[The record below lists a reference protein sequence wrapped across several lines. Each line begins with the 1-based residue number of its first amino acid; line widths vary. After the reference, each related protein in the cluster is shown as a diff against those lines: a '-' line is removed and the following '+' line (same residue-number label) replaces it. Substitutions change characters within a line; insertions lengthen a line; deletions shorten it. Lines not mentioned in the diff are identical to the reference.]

1 MRRKHQYMIATVF
14 GLVCIM
20 TLGLQAAP
28 APQPGAPQRGGT
40 LVVVGAVKPDM
51 LDPSIHF
58 NTLANRISR
67 NTHDSLVSME
77 NPNKFVPALAERW
90 EVAKDFKTFTFFLRK
105 DVKFHDGTPLTAEAV
120 KATWERS
127 LDPANN
133 AAQSQLFGKSPK
145 IETPNP
151 STVRISFAEPHP
163 RFLQQV
169 SLPQLGPGSPAA
181 WQRMGQA
188 YLMSPVGTG
197 PFKVEAWQ
205 GENTLILARHTD
217 YKWGPSYG
225 QNRGAPYVDRIIFRF
240 VPEEAARTLALE
252 RREIHIAE
260 EPARQS
266 VNTYQSD
273 QRFQIVQFQVPGLP
287 QNWPFNTTRWP
298 SYELAVRRAVVHAID
313 RERIAKVAFFGTVNV
328 AYGPLTQSNWAFW
341 PQAKNYHRYDP
352 KRSIEILEG
361 AGFKK
366 NASTGFYEKDGKP
379 LRMRLVTSST
389 DDQVKQGTMVQAM
402 LREVGIDLVVEAMST
417 AASFARY
424 RNNDY
429 ELARHGL
436 NTVDP
441 DGLSFAYHSQQV
453 TTAAVSN
460 RGRLSFKALDLML
473 ERGRAAT
480 ETEERRRVYWQV
492 QKTLLDM
499 ANSVYTTEST
509 YFNVALS
516 CVQGFRWNAN
526 GYTEFHDTWL
536 SGDCRRIGQ

>member
-1 MRRKHQYMIATVF
+1 
-14 GLVCIM
+14 
-20 TLGLQAAP
+20 
-28 APQPGAPQRGGT
+28 
-40 LVVVGAVKPDM
+40 
-51 LDPSIHF
+51 
-58 NTLANRISR
+58 
-67 NTHDSLVSME
+67 
-77 NPNKFVPALAERW
+77 
-90 EVAKDFKTFTFFLRK
+90 
-105 DVKFHDGTPLTAEAV
+105 
-120 KATWERS
+120 
-127 LDPANN
+127 
-133 AAQSQLFGKSPK
+133 
-145 IETPNP
+145 
-151 STVRISFAEPHP
+151 
-163 RFLQQV
+163 
-169 SLPQLGPGSPAA
+169 
-181 WQRMGQA
+181 
-188 YLMSPVGTG
+188 
-197 PFKVEAWQ
+197 
-205 GENTLILARHTD
+205 
-217 YKWGPSYG
+217 
-225 QNRGAPYVDRIIFRF
+225 
-240 VPEEAARTLALE
+240 
-252 RREIHIAE
+252 
-260 EPARQS
+260 
-266 VNTYQSD
+266 
-273 QRFQIVQFQVPGLP
+273 
-287 QNWPFNTTRWP
+287 
-298 SYELAVRRAVVHAID
+298 
-313 RERIAKVAFFGTVNV
+313 VNV

-441 DGLSFAYHSQQV
+441 DGLSFAYHSQQI

-516 CVQGFRWNAN
+516 CVHGFRWNAN

-536 SGDCRRIGQ
+536 SGDCRRTGQ

>member
-1 MRRKHQYMIATVF
+1 MRRNAHSTLATCLILVF
-14 GLVCIM
+14 LVAF
-20 TLGLQAAP
+20 GLQAAP
-28 APQPGAPQRGGT
+28 APQAGAPQRGGT
-40 LVVVGAVKPDM
+40 LVVVTPVKPDM

-90 EVAKDFKTFTFFLRK
+90 EVARDFKTFTFFLRR
-105 DVKFHDGTPLTAEAV
+105 DVRFHDGTPLTAEAV

-127 LDPANN
+127 LDPVNR
-133 AAQSQLFGKSPK
+133 AAQAQLFGKDPK
-145 IETPNP
+145 IEVLNA
-151 STVRISFAEPHP
+151 STIRISFSEPHP

-169 SLPQLGPGSPAA
+169 SLPQLGPGSPVA

-197 PFKVEAWQ
+197 PFKVEGWPN
-205 GENTLILARHTD
+205 ENTLVLARHAD

-266 VNTYQSD
+266 VNTYRSD
-273 QRFQIVQFQVPGLP
+273 QRFQIVAFQVPGLP

-298 SYELAVRRAVVHAID
+298 SYELAVRRAVAYAID

-341 PQAKNYHRYDP
+341 PEAKNYHRYDP
-352 KRSIEILEG
+352 KKSTEILEG

-366 NASTGFYEKDGKP
+366 NASTGIYEKDGKP

-441 DGLSFAYHSQQV
+441 DGLSFAYHTQQIS
-453 TTAAVSN
+453 TAAVSN
-460 RGRLSFKALDLML
+460 RGRLTFKALDLML

-480 ETEERRRVYWQV
+480 DPEERKRIYWQI
-492 QKTLLDM
+492 QKMLLDM
-499 ANSVYTTEST
+499 ANSVYTTEAT
-509 YFNVALS
+509 YFTVGLS
-516 CVQGFRWNAN
+516 CVHGFRWNAN

-536 SGDCRRIGQ
+536 SGDCRTIGQ